1 MIHIPHEAVK
11 PPNAKDQ
18 RNAARAFVRNWARPG
33 LCWRVSAFH
42 GAVAVLRFGG
52 PDMDM
57 PLESRTPEQYDLMR
71 KIWQPGEKSL

>member
-11 PPNAKDQ
+11 PPSRKDQ
-18 RNAARAFVRNWARPG
+18 RNAARAFVRQWSRPG

-57 PLESRTPEQYDLMR
+57 PLESRTPEQYDIMR
-71 KIWQPGEKSL
+71 KVWRPENV